1 MVRNIYKGW
10 QRAGKTHGAWV
21 SKSKSKRREGRGAT
35 KVAGSR
41 PAVVTR
47 RCRGLGRH
55 PWPCHPS
62 FRDYYARVSA
72 RSSHRR
78 IGPRQ
83 EGIQLRGRRALVKN
97 ACRLLPPLGLPSA
110 QSRRERAVDPACR
123 LSSAHALCGHDA
135 GHRCSRPCP
144 AGCSS
149 TTGCP
154 GRGDSGSGR
163 GCCGGHRRRGR
174 PTHIFLFPGRTQGR
188 LVSAGLSLLCL
199 CPM

>member
-1 MVRNIYKGW
+1 MATSRQNTRRLGQQEQEQAEGRARGDKGRRIEAGCRHTSLP
-10 QRAGKTHGAWV
+10 RAGKASMAMPSMLTQACALHTRAAQGSLREAGRCSRKGSS
-21 SKSKSKRREGRGAT
+21 SKKTR
-35 KVAGSR
+35 SR
-41 PAVVTR
+41 
-47 RCRGLGRH
+47 
-55 PWPCHPS
+55 
-62 FRDYYARVSA
+62 
-72 RSSHRR
+72 
-78 IGPRQ
+78 
-83 EGIQLRGRRALVKN
+83 KN

-154 GRGDSGSGR
+154 GRGNSGSGR